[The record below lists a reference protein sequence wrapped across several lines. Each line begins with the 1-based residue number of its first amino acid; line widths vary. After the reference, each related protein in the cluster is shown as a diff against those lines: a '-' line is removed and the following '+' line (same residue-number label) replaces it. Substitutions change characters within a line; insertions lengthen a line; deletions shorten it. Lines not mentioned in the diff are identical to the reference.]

1 MKTKKDLP
9 LIIVQKLAPFV
20 GKETDLY
27 YTELKDKNMLLQ
39 IFDKDEKSDF
49 HFFIKEYKKSTNVS
63 GSNSTGYSV
72 HLEYRPTSSIEPNV
86 STRWS
91 DVANLDKHFQNWV
104 NLIKQYNETPSFY
117 DDPILKAY
125 EEEYFTEFTEVIPE
139 EEKENPFTIQ
149 QQLALD
155 SLFEKLKIDLTAEA
169 ENKPET
175 AEQINEI
182 KEEISNLQETVHLTG
197 KLKVISRVS
206 TILGKIA
213 KLGLPFI
220 KKFGDEA
227 QKEVIKKIIG
237 GISNIAENIIS
248 NL

>member
-39 IFDKDEKSDF
+39 VFDKDEKSDF
-49 HFFIKEYKKSTNVS
+49 HFFIKEYKRSTNS
-63 GSNSTGYSV
+63 SNIHSV
-72 HLEYRPTSSIEPNV
+72 HLQFKPASEIEQNV
-86 STRWS
+86 TTRWS
-91 DVANLDKHFQNWV
+91 NVDVLEKHFQNWL
-104 NLIKQYNETPSFY
+104 NLIQQYNETPSFY
-117 DDPILKAY
+117 DDPILKVY
-125 EEEYFTEFTEVIPE
+125 QEEYFTEFAEVIPE
-139 EEKENPFTIQ
+139 DEKEKPFKTKEL
-149 QQLALD
+149 LALD
-155 SLFEKLKIDLTAEA
+155 GLFEKLKIDLTTES

-175 AEQINEI
+175 AEQISEI
-182 KEEISNLQETVHLTG
+182 KEEISNLQKTVHLTG
-197 KLKVISRVS
+197 KIKVITKVA

-213 KLGLPFI
+213 KLGIPFI

-227 QKEVIKKIIG
+227 QKEVIKKIISG
-237 GISNIAENIIS
+237 MSTVAENIIS